1 MDTLSVMQAAIR
13 AIYRYPVKGL
23 SAEPLPGTTLG
34 PGETVAGDRRYA
46 IENGPS
52 GFDPAMPRYLPKQR
66 FLMLMKNERLACL
79 ETRFDDASQVLA
91 IRENGAEVV
100 RGDLRTPEGRTAI
113 ESFFA
118 TFCADDL
125 RGPPKVLA
133 AADHSFSDVAR
144 KVVSI
149 INLASV
155 TAVESLIRRPVD
167 PLRFRGNLYVAG
179 WPAWREFDLLDQ
191 EIAIGPQ
198 ARAKVVKR
206 IVRCAATNV
215 APRTGIRDLDIPATL
230 LRHLGHA
237 DCGVYAE
244 VTAGGAIAPGDAV
257 GLPDARSLPAG
268 GAGAMSAATRG

>member
-1 MDTLSVMQAAIR
+1 METLSAVPTTIR

-23 SAEPLPGTTLG
+23 SAEPLPGTTLSRG
-34 PGETVAGDRRYA
+34 ATVVGDRRYA

-52 GFDPAMPRYLPKQR
+52 GFDPATPSYLPKQR
-66 FLMLMKNERLACL
+66 FLMLMKNERLARL
-79 ETRFDDASQVLA
+79 ETRFDDTAQVLA

-118 TFCADDL
+118 TFCADEL
-125 RGPPKVLA
+125 RGPPKVLVA
-133 AADHSFSDVAR
+133 AGHSFSDVAR

-155 TAVESLIRRPVD
+155 AAVENMIGCPVD
-167 PLRFRGNLYVAG
+167 PLRFRGNLYVDG
-179 WPAWREFDLLDQ
+179 WPAWREFDLLGR

-215 APRTGIRDLDIPATL
+215 EPHTGIRDLDIPSTL
-230 LRHLGHA
+230 LRQLGHA
-237 DCGVYAE
+237 DCGIYVE
-244 VTAGGAIAPGDAV
+244 VTAGGAIAPGDAI
-257 GLPDARSLPAG
+257 GLPPAHSHPQG
-268 GAGAMSAATRG
+268 GAGTMSAAIRG

>member
-1 MDTLSVMQAAIR
+1 MDSLPTNTLSTMQATIR

-23 SAEPLPGTTLG
+23 SAEALPATTLS
-34 PGETVAGDRRYA
+34 PGATVAGDRGYA

-52 GFDPAMPRYLPKQR
+52 GFDPAAPQHLPKQR
-66 FLMLMKNERLACL
+66 FLMLMKNGSLARLD
-79 ETRFDDASQVLA
+79 TRLDDATPVLEV
-91 IRENGAEVV
+91 REAGVDVA
-100 RGDLRTPEGRTAI
+100 RGDLRTPEGRAAI
-113 ESFFA
+113 EAFFTA
-118 TFCADDL
+118 FSAEEL

-133 AADHSFSDVAR
+133 ADGHSFSDVGR

-155 TAVESLIRRPVD
+155 AAVEAMVGRPVD
-167 PLRFRGNLYVAG
+167 PLRFRANLYVDG
-179 WPAWREFDLLDQ
+179 WPAWREFDLLGE

-215 APRTGIRDLDIPATL
+215 EPGTGIRDIEIPATL

-237 DCGVYAE
+237 DCGIYAE
-244 VTAGGAIAPGDAV
+244 VTAGGPIAPGDV
-257 GLPDARSLPAG
+257 VTCRSGLAG
-268 GAGAMSAATRG
+268 SAGAPE